1 MGIKKGVGNIT
12 DCFFRI
18 LNVNLWLLINN
29 QQKLSVRKLL
39 NKDSQY
45 YTSLKNLSIMKFSL
59 PELPYAHDALAPVIS
74 AETISF
80 HYGKHHQ
87 TYVNNLNGMVQG
99 TEFENADL
107 DTIVK
112 KSEGPIFNNAAQI
125 WNHNFYF
132 LSLTPKKGSKP
143 GVSLSKAIDEAFG
156 SFDNFKDEFGK
167 AAVSVFGS
175 GWAWLVKDSDGKLS
189 ISKESNAGNPL
200 TRGLTPLLTF
210 DVWEHAYYIDYQNRR
225 ADYVAALWNL
235 VDWDVVSARY

>member
-1 MGIKKGVGNIT
+1 
-12 DCFFRI
+12 
-18 LNVNLWLLINN
+18 
-29 QQKLSVRKLL
+29 
-39 NKDSQY
+39 
-45 YTSLKNLSIMKFSL
+45 MKFTL
-59 PELPYAHDALAPVIS
+59 PELPYAHNALEPIIS
-74 AETISF
+74 EKTIAF

-87 TYVNNLNGMVQG
+87 TYVNNLNGLVGG

-132 LSLTPKKGSKP
+132 LSLTPNKGSKP
-143 GVSLSKAIDEAFG
+143 EAKIAAAIDAAFG
-156 SFDNFKDEFGK
+156 SFDTFKDEFGK

-175 GWAWLVKDSDGKLS
+175 GWAWLVKDAEGKLS
-189 ISKESNAGNPL
+189 IVKESNAGNPM
-200 TRGLTPLLTF
+200 TRGLVPILTF

-225 ADYVAALWNL
+225 ADYVAALWDL

>member
-1 MGIKKGVGNIT
+1 
-12 DCFFRI
+12 
-18 LNVNLWLLINN
+18 
-29 QQKLSVRKLL
+29 
-39 NKDSQY
+39 
-45 YTSLKNLSIMKFSL
+45 MKFSL